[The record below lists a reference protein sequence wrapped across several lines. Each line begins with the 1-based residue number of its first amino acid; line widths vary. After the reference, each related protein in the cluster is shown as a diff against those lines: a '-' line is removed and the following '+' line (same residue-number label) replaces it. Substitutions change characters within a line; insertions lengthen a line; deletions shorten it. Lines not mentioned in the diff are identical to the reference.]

1 MPDDAPPSSRLD
13 LNEEILLVEAQLSRA
28 QLRGDVA
35 MLDRLLDERLLFVGP
50 NGVVATKHDDLANH
64 RSGAQRMT
72 RVEPETPQI
81 VRHGPVAVVAVRV
94 RLAGVFHGEAF
105 EGVYAYTRTWL
116 RQDAGWRVVAGQV
129 TAVADA

>member
-1 MPDDAPPSSRLD
+1 MND
-13 LNEEILLVEAQLSRA
+13 EILAVEALLMRA
-28 QLRGDVA
+28 QLMGDAVA
-35 MLDRLLDERLLFVGP
+35 LDRLLHERLLFVGP
-50 NGVVATKHDDLANH
+50 DGVVATKQDDLAHH

-105 EGVYAYTRTWL
+105 EGVYAYSRTWL
-116 RQDAGWRVVAGQV
+116 RQDSGWRVVAGHV
-129 TAVADA
+129 TAIADA